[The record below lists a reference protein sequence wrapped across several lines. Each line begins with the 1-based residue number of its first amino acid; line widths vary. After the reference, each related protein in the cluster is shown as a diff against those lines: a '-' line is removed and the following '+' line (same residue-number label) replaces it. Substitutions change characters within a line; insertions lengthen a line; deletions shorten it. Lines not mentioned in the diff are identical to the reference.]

1 MQVLNTQ
8 PKGQEALYSFCA
20 DYLDKRLE
28 ERENSE
34 SDDKVGDGKL
44 SPTKGKHKS
53 GFLRREGTFN
63 LYSTDS
69 GIFFSWIW
77 SQHEAILWL
86 TSFENEENSKNIL
99 VCR

>member
-1 MQVLNTQ
+1 MQVLNSQ
-8 PKGQEALYSFCA
+8 PKGHEALYSFCA

-44 SPTKGKHKS
+44 SPTKGKQKS

-69 GIFFSWIW
+69 GIQNKSVL
-77 SQHEAILWL
+77 HKHL
-86 TSFENEENSKNIL
+86 TNTLRHRSNATTVLKE
-99 VCR
+99 